1 MKKSAV
7 KTITEKTDTTFTFL
21 TAKKTT
27 QHAKANEIK
36 KYKNVLPRETPLI
49 VEATVVTANV
59 TS

>member
-7 KTITEKTDTTFTFL
+7 KTITEKIDTKLTFL

-36 KYKNVLPRETPLI
+36 KYKNVLPRETLP
-49 VEATVVTANV
+49 TVVTANLM
-59 TS
+59 S